1 MRSKSSILRERFP
14 SRFSAALL
22 SIVLI
27 LAAAQPSLCWS
38 NGGYSSDPSSPKYG
52 THDWIAEHALDWLPS
67 EVKGWILAN
76 RNLYLYGTE
85 LPDNNRAPDGIGDT
99 WLHHIYFDADG
110 RLIDD
115 SSARRA
121 NATYQQAL
129 SYMLVGGFASA
140 AKYAGAMTHYIS
152 DVAVFAHVMGEET
165 PWGKEKHHDEYERY
179 VNDRTSSYQSEF
191 NGYLKFDGAL
201 EIITA
206 YDAAV
211 RLAYDTTFDASG
223 RNLTCVWMDEN
234 YDWSNPTFRDRAG
247 ESLNYAVNLI
257 ADVLYT
263 LYTEYT
269 LSQQAPETAVVTF
282 MASGLEEDAEGVV
295 LIIDGVSYTYE
306 QLPLRFTWNVGSWHN
321 YSWATIVESSI
332 EGKRYVWL
340 SSTGLSSS
348 REGSI
353 AVPEGGG
360 EISAAFGRRFLWVF
374 KAEGLDADVA
384 WAVRGVA
391 AIAPEEGIGC
401 EVLRY
406 GGSEIL
412 AAYWWDEGSKYR
424 VAYEEIVESMVE
436 GKRYFCREPPRL
448 NITVTGPGTI
458 AASYDVE
465 FAVYVST
472 ENIGKGTT
480 NPPPGEYW
488 VARGSKFTVE
498 AIPNE
503 GYVFYAWRDTATLRD
518 NPLTIEV
525 NMPLIIR
532 AAFIEAFDFNVSVTP
547 SAAKITKG
555 MSYTFSVV
563 VERVKGISERVSLST
578 SGLPQ
583 GVTASFNVASEMPP
597 FSSTLAITASKDA
610 PAGTHIITIEARGG
624 NLTRT
629 AYISLAIEEP
639 EQPRLNWFNLIL
651 PAAIILVAAA
661 AAAIFL
667 KRRGR

>member
-1 MRSKSSILRERFP
+1 MGRRSENSILRERFP

-27 LAAAQPSLCWS
+27 LAATWFSLCWS

-85 LPDNNRAPDGIGDT
+85 LPDNGQASDGIGDT
-99 WLHHIYFDADG
+99 WLHHIYFDAEG

-129 SYMLVGGFASA
+129 SYMLMGDFSLA

-152 DVAVFAHVMGEET
+152 DVAVFAHVMGKKT
-165 PWGKEKHHDEYERY
+165 PWGEEEHHSDYEQYVDSKTSRY
-179 VNDRTSSYQSEF
+179 HSDF
-191 NGYLKFDGAL
+191 NIYLKFDGDL

-206 YDAAV
+206 YEAAV
-211 RLAYDTTFDASG
+211 RLAYDTTFDTSG
-223 RNLTCVWMDEN
+223 RNLTCVWMDKN
-234 YDWSNPTFRDRAG
+234 YNWSNPTFKGRVG

-263 LYTEYT
+263 LYAEYM
-269 LSQQAPETAVVTF
+269 LSQRPPAAVVTF
-282 MASGLEEDAEGVV
+282 IANGLEGDAEGVV
-295 LIIDGVSYTYE
+295 LIIDDVSYTHE
-306 QLPLRFTWNVGSWHN
+306 QLPLSFAWNIGSWHA
-321 YSWATIVESSI
+321 YSWAAIVESTV
-332 EGKRYVWL
+332 EGKRYV
-340 SSTGLSSS
+340 
-348 REGSI
+348 
-353 AVPEGGG
+353 
-360 EISAAFGRRFLWVF
+360 
-374 KAEGLDADVA
+374 
-384 WAVRGVA
+384 
-391 AIAPEEGIGC
+391 
-401 EVLRY
+401 
-406 GGSEIL
+406 
-412 AAYWWDEGSKYR
+412 
-424 VAYEEIVESMVE
+424 
-436 GKRYFCREPPRL
+436 CREPPHL
-448 NITVTGPGTI
+448 NITVTRPGTI
-458 AASYDVE
+458 VASYDVE

-480 NPPPGEYW
+480 NPPPGKYW
-488 VARGSKFTVE
+488 IVRGSSFTVE
-498 AIPNE
+498 AIPKE
-503 GYVFYAWRDTATLRD
+503 GYVFYAWRDTVTLRD

-532 AAFIEAFDFNVSVTP
+532 ATFIEVFDFNVSVVP
-547 SAAKITKG
+547 SSAKITKG

-563 VERVKGISERVSLST
+563 VERVKGVSERVSLSA

-583 GVTASFNVASEMPP
+583 GVTASFNVLSEMPP
-597 FSSTLAITASKDA
+597 FSSTLTIAASKDA

-629 AYISLAIEEP
+629 AYISLTIEEP
-639 EQPRLNWFNLIL
+639 ERPWLNLIL
-651 PAAIILVAAA
+651 PAAIILIAAA
-661 AAAIFL
+661 VIVIFL
-667 KRRGR
+667 KRRRR

>member
-1 MRSKSSILRERFP
+1 MRSRARSTILRAFFP
-14 SRFSAALL
+14 RSLSVSFLL
-22 SIVLI
+22 ILI
-27 LAAAQPSLCWS
+27 LAAAKFSLCWS

-76 RNLYLYGTE
+76 KNLYLYGTE
-85 LPDNNRAPDGIGDT
+85 LPDNGQAPDGIGDT

-110 RLIDD
+110 GLIDD

-129 SYMLVGGFASA
+129 SYMLMGDLTSA

-152 DVAVFAHVMGEET
+152 DVAVFAHVMGKKT
-165 PWGKEKHHDEYERY
+165 PWGEEEHHSDYEQY
-179 VNDRTSSYQSEF
+179 VNDKTQSYYSDF
-191 NGYLKFDGAL
+191 NVYLKFDGAL

-223 RNLTCVWMDEN
+223 RNLTCVWMDKN
-234 YDWSNPTFRDRAG
+234 YDWSNSIFRDRAG

-269 LSQQAPETAVVTF
+269 LSQQAQETAVVTF

-295 LIIDGVSYTYE
+295 LVVDGVSYTCE

-321 YSWATIVESSI
+321 YSWAAIVESSI

-353 AVPEGGG
+353 TVPEGGG
-360 EISAAFGRRFLWVF
+360 EISATFGRQFLWVF

-384 WAVRGVA
+384 WTVRGVA
-391 AIAPEEGIGC
+391 AIAPEGGIGY

-406 GGSEIL
+406 SGSEIL

-436 GKRYFCREPPRL
+436 GKRYVCREPPRL

-458 AASYDVE
+458 VASYDVE

-488 VARGSKFTVE
+488 VAGGSKFTVE
-498 AIPNE
+498 AIPKE
-503 GYVFYAWRDTATLRD
+503 GYVFYEWRDTVTLRD

-532 AAFIEAFDFNVSVTP
+532 ATFIEEFDFNVSVVP
-547 SAAKITKG
+547 SSAKITKG
-555 MSYTFSVV
+555 MSYTFSVM
-563 VERVKGISERVSLST
+563 VEMVKGVSERVSLLA

-583 GVTASFNVASEMPP
+583 GVTAFFNVLSEMPP
-597 FSSTLAITASKDA
+597 FSSTLTIAASKDA

-629 AYISLAIEEP
+629 AYISLTIEEP
-639 EQPRLNWFNLIL
+639 ERPWLNLIL
-651 PAAIILVAAA
+651 PVAIILVAAA
-661 AAAIFL
+661 VTIIFL
-667 KRRGR
+667 KRSRR

>member
-1 MRSKSSILRERFP
+1 MILRKRFP
-14 SRFSAALL
+14 IRFSAALL
-22 SIVLI
+22 SIILI
-27 LAAAQPSLCWS
+27 LAATRFSLCWS

-76 RNLYLYGTE
+76 KNLYLYGTE

-129 SYMLVGGFASA
+129 SYMLMGDFSLA
-140 AKYAGAMTHYIS
+140 AKYAGAMTHYLS
-152 DVAVFAHVMGEET
+152 DAAVFAHVMGEKT

-179 VNDRTSSYQSEF
+179 VNDKTSSYQSEF

-234 YDWSNPTFRDRAG
+234 YNWSNPTFWDRVG
-247 ESLNYAVNLI
+247 EPLNYAVNLI
-257 ADVLYT
+257 TDVLYT
-263 LYTEYT
+263 LYTEYM

-282 MASGLEEDAEGVV
+282 TASGLEEDTEGVV
-295 LIIDGVSYTYE
+295 LIIDGVSYSCKE
-306 QLPLRFTWNVGSWHN
+306 LPLKFTWDAGSWHN
-321 YSWATIVESSI
+321 YSWAAIVESTI

-348 REGSI
+348 REGLI
-353 AVPEGGG
+353 AVPEGEG
-360 EISAAFGRRFLWVF
+360 EISATFRRQFLWIF

-384 WAVRGVA
+384 WTVRGVA
-391 AIAPEEGIGC
+391 AIAPEERIGY

-406 GGSEIL
+406 SDSEIL
-412 AAYWWDEGSKYR
+412 AAYWWDDGSKYR
-424 VAYEEIVESMVE
+424 VAYEEIVESTIE
-436 GKRYFCREPPRL
+436 GKRYVCREPPRL

-458 AASYDVE
+458 VASYDVE
-465 FAVYVST
+465 FAVYVSA

-488 VARGSKFTVE
+488 VVRGSKFTVE
-498 AIPNE
+498 AIPNA
-503 GYVFYAWRDTATLRD
+503 GYVFYEWRDTATSRD
-518 NPLTIEV
+518 NPLTVEV
-525 NMPLIIR
+525 NAPFSLQ
-532 AAFIEAFDFNVSVTP
+532 ATFIETFDFNVSAAP
-547 SAAKITKG
+547 STAKTTKG
-555 MSYTFSVV
+555 MSYTFSVN

-583 GVTASFNVASEMPP
+583 GVTASFNVVSEIPP
-597 FSSTLAITASKDA
+597 FLSVLTITASKDA
-610 PAGTHIITIEARGG
+610 PAGTYMIAIEAKSG

-629 AYISLAIEEP
+629 AYISLTIEEP
-639 EQPRLNWFNLIL
+639 EQPWFNLIL
-651 PAAIILVAAA
+651 SAAIILVAVAVIA
-661 AAAIFL
+661 VFF
-667 KRRGR
+667 KRRRR